1 MSVLSISVLLI
12 GLLFVGRLYNLQIQ
26 HGDYYEKEGEKQ
38 YVSTSGNTYE
48 RGKIYMLKK
57 DGERLEVANIAQGWM
72 LTINP
77 KNLVN
82 PEDVHNQIAKLYPQ
96 LSREEFL
103 AKAEKKE
110 SQYAEVAHRIPDDIG
125 LQISAL
131 HITGVQLFRET
142 WRTYPGGDVGGQV
155 IGFVGHQG
163 DEFAGQYGIERYYNE
178 ALTRNADNVK
188 VNFFAEMFGNIKNV
202 VYDRK
207 EEERGDIV
215 LTIEPTVQAQLEQSL
230 AKIRTEFKST
240 QVGGVIMD
248 TKTGAIYAMAAAPTF
263 NLNEYGKVKDISVFR
278 NPIVEDVFEMGS
290 IAKPLTVAAGLDTG
304 TITTKSTYND
314 VGVMTLNNKTFSN
327 YDGRARGPNTPVQ
340 QILSQSLNTGVAW
353 ITLKMGRNVLGDYFL
368 NKYQLGQETGI
379 DLPGE
384 AHGLMSTLS
393 AKRDIEFAT
402 ASFGQG
408 FAVSPIN
415 IVTALASL
423 GNGGYLVTP
432 HVMEEIVYRNGST
445 RKIIPPEPVQILK
458 KSTSEDISRML
469 VTVVDDALLGG
480 KVKIPEY
487 SVASKTGTAQI
498 ARKDGRG
505 YEQDKYLHTFF
516 AYAPAYDPRFIVFIF
531 NKEPQGVE
539 YASHSIGK
547 PAMELVHFLLNY
559 YNVNPDRTPNKEKPL
574 FPAMPAKPAP
584 APTPA
589 PVITPST
596 EVVPASTTN
605 PITNT

>member
-1 MSVLSISVLLI
+1 MVSIGVLLI

-77 KNLVN
+77 KNIVN
-82 PEDVHNQIAKLYPQ
+82 ADEVHAQIAKLYPQ

-103 AKAEKKE
+103 SKAVKKE

-131 HITGVQLFRET
+131 RIPGVQLFRET

-163 DEFAGQYGIERYYNE
+163 DEFSGQYGIERYYNE

-230 AKIRTEFKST
+230 AKIRTEFRST

-304 TITTKSTYND
+304 TITTKTTYND
-314 VGVMTLNNKTFSN
+314 VGVMTLNGKTFSN
-327 YDGRARGPNTPVQ
+327 YDGKARGPGTPVQ

-423 GNGGYLVTP
+423 GNGGFLVTP
-432 HVMEEIVYRNGST
+432 HVMEEIVYRNGDT
-445 RKIIPPEPVQILK
+445 RKIIPPEPVQVLK

-487 SVASKTGTAQI
+487 TVAAKTGTAQM
-498 ARKDGRG
+498 ARKDGHG

-574 FPAMPAKPAP
+574 FPAMPVKPAP
-584 APTPA
+584 APVPA
-589 PVITPST
+589 PVIVPST
-596 EVVPASTTN
+596 EVVPTATTTVL
-605 PITNT
+605 TNT